1 MNFLR
6 IFYNYIKNKRGRLF
20 NLSKVQTKM
29 TLYST
34 MLKMI
39 ILFILLFDPIN
50 GSLRPTPFR
59 PSTVP
64 APPPP
69 PAMPSP
75 STTCNVFP

>member
-20 NLSKVQTKM
+20 NFSNKQTKM
-29 TLYST
+29 TLYSN

-39 ILFILLFDPIN
+39 ILSILLFDPIN
-50 GSLRPTPFR
+50 GSLRPTPIR